1 MYTKLYDENSM
12 EETPLVDEQKLID
25 TINQFY
31 ESNSA
36 IDPRELHYYISMLSS
51 NRHLDSL
58 LGL

>member
-25 TINQFY
+25 AINQFY

-36 IDPRELHYYISMLSS
+36 INPRELHYYISMLSNS
-51 NRHLDSL
+51 RHLNIL
-58 LGL
+58 FKL